1 MLQTDPRWQPKKRIA
16 VRLQTVD
23 GETLEGF
30 VFVPPDM
37 RVSDV
42 VNGFQPFLPFER
54 DDGQFDLISKV
65 SLTRVTPDDAEH
77 KKQSVSKAGRARGR
91 HRPAPEPRRA
101 HRRASA

>member
-1 MLQTDPRWQPKKRIA
+1 MLPTDPRWQPKTRVA
-16 VRLQTVD
+16 VSLQTVD

-54 DDGQFDLISKV
+54 SDGQFDLISKA
-65 SLTRVTPDDAEH
+65 SLTRVTPDDAKH
-77 KKQSVSKAGRARGR
+77 KAQSVSKTGRARGR
-91 HRPAPEPRRA
+91 HRPAAEPRRA
-101 HRRASA
+101 QRRASA